1 MIIAAHIGIGIKG
14 LEGTQAARS
23 SDYAIG
29 RFKYLRPL
37 LFYHGREAYRRNSML
52 AQYMFYKNILY
63 VLPLY
68 WFGFFSAF
76 SGQTLYEAI
85 IYQGYNTVF
94 TAMPIMWYA
103 VFDEEYTKKEFHT
116 NPLLYSIGQNSECY
130 SMKLLVLTL
139 VKGIFHALLITMF
152 VFVSLNGVAIT
163 EEGYNGSLWFSG
175 TLLYAIVVIIANMW
189 IFQRTNSH
197 TVVSFILIYGS
208 FMIFFLWWWFENLY
222 PAFPEL
228 YGIFDDILGQGKAWL
243 VILLSVWFN
252 YAWDITEGLWSHYK
266 FLKKEQERLS
276 KINEN

>member
-1 MIIAAHIGIGIKG
+1 
-14 LEGTQAARS
+14 
-23 SDYAIG
+23 
-29 RFKYLRPL
+29 
-37 LFYHGREAYRRNSML
+37 
-52 AQYMFYKNILY
+52 MFYKNILY

-228 YGIFDDILGQGKAWL
+228 YGIFNDILGQGKAWL